1 MAIHIRDRK
10 IDALVRELARVKGT
24 GLTEAIREACQNELE
39 RERDARP
46 LSERLR
52 PIIERYRALP
62 DSGETA
68 DKAFFDELS
77 GNL

>member
-1 MAIHIRDRK
+1 MAIHIRDQR
-10 IDALVRELARVKGT
+10 IDALVRELARVKGK
-24 GLTEAIREACQNELE
+24 GLTETIREACQNELE

-62 DSGETA
+62 DSGEKA